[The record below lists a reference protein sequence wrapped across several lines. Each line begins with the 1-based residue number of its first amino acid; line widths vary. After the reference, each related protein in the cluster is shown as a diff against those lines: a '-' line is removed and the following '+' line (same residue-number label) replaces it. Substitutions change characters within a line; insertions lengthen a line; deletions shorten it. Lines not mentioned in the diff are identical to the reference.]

1 VETAGPS
8 GLRNL
13 PGLLS
18 IANSKIVDSLSTQSA
33 QLAQPLP
40 VRPAQH
46 PPTILQESFRRA
58 SSTQGGDSQPPRPK
72 SSHQLACSDEEEEK
86 KRRRKGRQ
94 TTAAWRRK
102 RHNSESNAKDVDAD
116 NQDRARYDS
125 LWDRKG
131 DEDRKGSGAGGALS
145 G

>member
-18 IANSKIVDSLSTQSA
+18 IANSKIVDSLSTQSP

-40 VRPAQH
+40 LRPAQH

-58 SSTQGGDSQPPRPK
+58 SSTQGGDSRPPQPK

-94 TTAAWRRK
+94 ATAEWRRK
-102 RHNSESNAKDVDAD
+102 RHNSEANAKDIDAD
-116 NQDRARYDS
+116 KKDRDRYDS

>member
-1 VETAGPS
+1 VETAGSS
-8 GLRNL
+8 GLRNIS
-13 PGLLS
+13 GLLS
-18 IANSKIVDSLSTQSA
+18 IANSNIADSPSTQSA
-33 QLAQPLP
+33 QLAHPLP

-46 PPTILQESFRRA
+46 PPTILQA
-58 SSTQGGDSQPPRPK
+58 SSGRTSSMQGGESRPPQPQ
-72 SSHQLACSDEEEEK
+72 SSRRLACSDEEEEK

-94 TTAAWRRK
+94 TTAGWRRK
-102 RHNSESNAKDVDAD
+102 RNNSENNAKDIDSDEKA
-116 NQDRARYDS
+116 RERYDS